1 MIGLKFCI
9 LFFILITNVLAGRPL
24 YTDDAGVLGQSDLQL
39 ETWLFSDKRSLQHW
53 IVPTFGIG
61 DRIEVSAAGV
71 HGLAFVQDQQSVYS
85 MYGPILQAKG
95 LILNTQNDGDP
106 GLAFAG
112 GLIPPFGRGYF
123 KSPAWEYYFYFASS
137 SHIAG
142 NDKVVVHLNLG
153 AQTLRQLHKKNWSAL
168 WGAAIEVKTG
178 SKTHTFVESTN
189 GEIYG
194 FFPGVIAQTGIRHDL
209 KPNLQIDGTIGRGLS
224 GNPLL
229 PFWITLGFKLVT
241 PGF

>member
-1 MIGLKFCI
+1 MNKLIVLI
-9 LFFILITNVLAGRPL
+9 LLLIFQTNAFAGRPL
-24 YTDDAGVLGQSDLQL
+24 YTDDAGVLGKSDLQL

-61 DRIEVSAAGV
+61 DRLEVSAAGV
-71 HGLAFVQDQQSVYS
+71 HGLAFVQDQQNIYS
-85 MYGPILQAKG
+85 MYGPIIQAKT
-95 LILNTQNDGDP
+95 LISKTYSDGTP

-112 GLIPPFGRGYF
+112 GVIPPFGRGYF
-123 KSPAWEYYFYFASS
+123 KSPAWEYYFYFAGSS
-137 SHIAG
+137 YIQGS
-142 NDKVVVHLNLG
+142 DKLIVHLNLG

-168 WGAAIEVKTG
+168 WGAAVEINTG
-178 SKTHTFVESTN
+178 TKTHTFFESTN

-194 FFPGVIAQTGIRHDL
+194 FFPGVIAQTGIRHDVNS
-209 KPNLQIDGTIGRGLS
+209 NLQIDATVGRGLS

-229 PFWITLGFKLVT
+229 PYWVTLGFKLVT